1 MMIIS
6 AWLTDSAE
14 HSPVELYLPPVLHSK
29 KRFCMSLPDS
39 LSSFEVDAI
48 DLSRAYTTKVA
59 QALEEFLATKSV
71 EVGQITTSATEIV
84 NAITSLTRGGKR
96 LRPLFAYWGFLGAG
110 GTKDSQDIVRLGVA
124 LELFQAAALIHD
136 DIIDNSDTRR
146 GQPSVHKRFEAQHQ
160 QLGLFGSAAAYGTAS
175 AILTGDLCLSLSEEA
190 FSEISDLPANARQI
204 FNRMRTQVMAGQYL
218 DVLEESA
225 GPAYD
230 PREAVKRAR
239 TIVTF
244 KSAKYST
251 ENPLLIGGAL
261 AGASEELLARYSAF
275 ALPLGEAFQLR
286 DDVLGVFGDADVTG
300 KPTGGDLLEGK
311 RTELIA
317 HALLLTDDAQRDF
330 IQTRL
335 GAADMTDQEVQQL
348 SNILRDSG
356 ALAATENSI
365 SELTDQSQVALE
377 ALTISP
383 LALAGLQQLSDA
395 VTKRSK

>member
-1 MMIIS
+1 
-6 AWLTDSAE
+6 
-14 HSPVELYLPPVLHSK
+14 
-29 KRFCMSLPDS
+29 MSLPDS
-39 LSSFEVDAI
+39 LPSAETEA
-48 DLSRAYTTKVA
+48 LELGRAYTTKVA
-59 QALEEFLATKSV
+59 LGLEEFLVSKSV

-84 NAITSLTRGGKR
+84 SAIADLTRGGKR
-96 LRPLFAYWGFLGAG
+96 LRPLFAYWGYQGAG
-110 GTKDSQDIVRLGVA
+110 GDKESNDIVRLGVA

-160 QLGLFGSAAAYGTAS
+160 KLGLSGSASAYGTAS

-190 FSEISDLPANARQI
+190 FSEIEVLPFNARQI

-239 TIVTF
+239 TIVTY

-251 ENPLLIGGAL
+251 ENPFLIGGAL
-261 AGASEELLARYSAF
+261 ASASQELLDHYSAF

-286 DDVLGVFGDADVTG
+286 DDVLGVFGDAEVTG

-317 HALLLTDDAQRDF
+317 HALLLTDESQREF
-330 IQTRL
+330 IQSRL
-335 GAADMTDQEVQQL
+335 GAEDMSNEEVQRL

-365 SELTDQSQVALE
+365 SELTRQSQKALE
-377 ALTISP
+377 ALSISP
-383 LALAGLQQLSDA
+383 VALAGLQHLSDA

>member
-1 MMIIS
+1 
-6 AWLTDSAE
+6 
-14 HSPVELYLPPVLHSK
+14 
-29 KRFCMSLPDS
+29 MSLSHSVPDLNTEAQS
-39 LSSFEVDAI
+39 LSRTFTAD
-48 DLSRAYTTKVA
+48 VA
-59 QALEEFLATKSV
+59 QLLEEFLAAKSV
-71 EVGQITTSATEIV
+71 EVGQITTSAVEIV

-96 LRPLFAYWGFLGAG
+96 LRPLFAFWGYLGAG
-110 GTKDSQDIVRLGVA
+110 GQAEDRDIVRLGVA

-160 QLGLFGSAAAYGTAS
+160 ELELAGSARNYGMAS
-175 AILTGDLCLSLSEEA
+175 AILTGDLCLSLSEEV
-190 FSEISDLPANARQI
+190 FSEISSLTTQARTI
-204 FNRMRTQVMAGQYL
+204 FNQMRTQVMAGQYL

-230 PREAVKRAR
+230 PKEAVKRAR
-239 TIVTF
+239 TIVRF

-251 ENPLLIGGAL
+251 ENPFLLGGAL
-261 AGASEELLARYSAF
+261 AGASESLMEHYSAF

-286 DDVLGVFGDADVTG
+286 DDVLGVFGDPEITG

-317 HALLLTDDAQRDF
+317 HALLLSSPEEQDF

-335 GAADMTDQEVQQL
+335 GAVDLGKEEVLRL
-348 SNILRDSG
+348 SSILRENG
-356 ALAATENSI
+356 ALAATEQSI
-365 SELTDQSQVALE
+365 SELTAQSDLALRTLQV
-377 ALTISP
+377 TP
-383 LALAGLQQLSDA
+383 LAHAGLQQLSNA

>member
-1 MMIIS
+1 
-6 AWLTDSAE
+6 
-14 HSPVELYLPPVLHSK
+14 
-29 KRFCMSLPDS
+29 MSLPDS
-39 LSSFEVDAI
+39 VPALKTEAQSLSHT
-48 DLSRAYTTKVA
+48 YTSQVA
-59 QALEEFLATKSV
+59 ELLEEFLVAKSV

-96 LRPLFAYWGFLGAG
+96 LRPLFAFWGFLGAG
-110 GTKDSQDIVRLGVA
+110 GHPEDRDIVRLGVA

-146 GQPSVHKRFEAQHQ
+146 GQPSVHKRFETQHQ
-160 QLGLFGSAAAYGTAS
+160 ELGLSGNAKNYGMAS
-175 AILTGDLCLSLSEEA
+175 AILTGDLCLSLSEEV
-190 FSEISDLPANARQI
+190 FSEILSLTPKARAT
-204 FNRMRTQVMAGQYL
+204 FNQMRTQVMAGQYL

-230 PREAVKRAR
+230 PKEAVKRAR
-239 TIVTF
+239 TIVRY

-251 ENPLLIGGAL
+251 ENPFLLGGAL
-261 AGASEELLARYSAF
+261 ANASEGLLNSYSDF

-286 DDVLGVFGDADVTG
+286 DDVLGVFGDATITG

-317 HALLLTDDAQRDF
+317 HALLLSSPTEQEF
-330 IQTRL
+330 IQSRL
-335 GAADMTDQEVQQL
+335 GAEDLSADEVQKL

-356 ALAATENSI
+356 ALAATELSI
-365 SELTDQSQVALE
+365 SELTSNSDTALE
-377 ALTISP
+377 KIAVSPLTI
-383 LALAGLQQLSDA
+383 AGLQLLSDA

>member
-1 MMIIS
+1 
-6 AWLTDSAE
+6 
-14 HSPVELYLPPVLHSK
+14 
-29 KRFCMSLPDS
+29 MSLPHSVPALNTEAQS
-39 LSSFEVDAI
+39 LSRTFTAD
-48 DLSRAYTTKVA
+48 VA
-59 QALEEFLATKSV
+59 QLLEEFLAAKSI
-71 EVGQITTSATEIV
+71 EVGQITTSAVEIV

-96 LRPLFAYWGFLGAG
+96 LRPLFAFWGYLGAG
-110 GTKDSQDIVRLGVA
+110 GQAEDRDIVRLGVA

-160 QLGLFGSAAAYGTAS
+160 ELGLAGSARNYGMAS
-175 AILTGDLCLSLSEEA
+175 AILTGDLCLSLSEEV
-190 FSEISDLPANARQI
+190 FSEISSLTAQARTI
-204 FNRMRTQVMAGQYL
+204 FNQMRTQVMAGQYL

-230 PREAVKRAR
+230 PKEAVKRAR
-239 TIVTF
+239 TIVRF

-251 ENPLLIGGAL
+251 ENPFLLGGAL
-261 AGASEELLARYSAF
+261 AGASESLMEHYSAF

-286 DDVLGVFGDADVTG
+286 DDVLGVFGDPEITG

-317 HALLLTDDAQRDF
+317 HALLLSSPEEQDF

-335 GAADMTDQEVQQL
+335 GAVDLGKEEVLRL
-348 SNILRDSG
+348 SSILRESG
-356 ALAATENSI
+356 ALAATEQSI
-365 SELTDQSQVALE
+365 SELTAQSDLALSTLQV
-377 ALTISP
+377 TP
-383 LALAGLQQLSDA
+383 LAHAGLQQLSNA